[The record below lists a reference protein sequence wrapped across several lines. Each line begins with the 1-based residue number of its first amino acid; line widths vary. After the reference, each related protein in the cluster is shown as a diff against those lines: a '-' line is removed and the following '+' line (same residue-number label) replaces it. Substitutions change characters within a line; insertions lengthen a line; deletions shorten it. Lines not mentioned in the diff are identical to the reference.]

1 MSSNN
6 KIKLEVYSASNFSDL
21 MASPVFY
28 STATIALVLGFASIF
43 GFLQSPDKL
52 KSTVDVITQKVMVYQ
67 TEEAGREFI
76 AAKHLPN
83 EESIEKVL
91 TEKVSTDR
99 NSKPYQ
105 LVTDLLPQTLSD
117 DFLSTTEG
125 KGIQTLH
132 LASFDYDIT
141 SKHFWSDLDIDDKHA
156 MTLES
161 QYKNADVLM
170 IGVPVEPA
178 LIPKSGDSKY
188 SLKLDRNYRI

>member
-1 MSSNN
+1 MSSKN
-6 KIKLEVYSASNFSDL
+6 KIKIEVYSTSSFSDL

-28 STATIALVLGFASIF
+28 STATIALVLGFFSIF
-43 GFLQSPDKL
+43 GFLQSPNKL
-52 KSTVDVITQKVMVYQ
+52 KSTVDVITEKVMVYQ

-76 AAKHLPN
+76 AAKHVSDVEP
-83 EESIEKVL
+83 

-99 NSKPYQ
+99 NSQSYHI
-105 LVTDLLPQTLSD
+105 VTDLLPEMLVD
-117 DFLSTTEG
+117 DALLPLPAEKSVS
-125 KGIQTLH
+125 KGVQTLH

-156 MTLES
+156 TTLEN
-161 QYKNADVLM
+161 QYKNSDVLM